1 MWQFPTQGAAWQK
14 ERNKYVIGNKT
25 DNMIKIEI
33 EDRGKILR
41 IEFYIRYHMIE
52 ISNTQTT

>member
-33 EDRGKILR
+33 EDRGKNIENRIL
-41 IEFYIRYHMIE
+41 YQ
-52 ISNTQTT
+52 ISYD